1 MRETEVEVFA
11 MIYELLVTYITA
23 WESLADR
30 ETGGRHSPSA
40 AADGI
45 CDPQPAR
52 HFKAAD

>member
-45 CDPQPAR
+45 CDPQPAE
-52 HFKAAD
+52 